1 MEQNNATNALSH
13 TVWQGY
19 DMTREYADKAAD
31 LAANAS
37 SNLRDFTK
45 REPWFALVAAFAIG
59 YTMAPVMRRLLGRSG
74 K

>member
-1 MEQNNATNALSH
+1 MTENNATNGLSH

-19 DMTREYADKAAD
+19 GATREYADKAAD

-45 REPWFALVAAFAIG
+45 REPWLALAAAFAIG
-59 YTMAPVMRRLLGRSG
+59 WTMAPVVRRLLR
-74 K
+74 